1 MIRVSAVHLA
11 GLLVFGSGPNLLA
24 QGVPDPMVLSLDSLL
39 NTKISSAAKYQ
50 QTTSEAASSVT
61 IITAEDIQRHGYQ
74 TLPEA
79 LAATRG
85 FYLSYDRNYSFLGAR
100 GFSRPSDYNNR
111 ILLLVDGNATNEGVF
126 GGAPFGTDLGISLS
140 SLERIEIVRGPG
152 SALYGTGAIF
162 AIVNL
167 VTKPADTDPGVY
179 GALRGGSYGARGGSL
194 QYRGSVGHGL
204 GLSLGGNWDGAD
216 GHDLFYPEFN
226 SPETNSGVAH
236 DMDWERRWALR
247 GALQGHGFTLHGRYS
262 ARTKAIP
269 TGAYDTDLDGDASR
283 TRDDYGFLELQL
295 DRPVDNSRR
304 VTGRAYLNAY
314 RYDGEYV
321 TAGEPSTDGALN
333 EAIGAEAAL
342 HWDVASSNRLTV
354 GGEVRR
360 DLRASYFMPRAFPR
374 ETDWSLPNTV
384 LSAYLQDEH
393 QLTRSLSVLAGL
405 RHDSYETSD
414 DATSPRLALIFA
426 PAHSSTMKLL
436 YGRAFRAPS
445 PYEAADGG
453 DGYKENPELL
463 PETAQTVEAVW
474 QQRLSTALL
483 ASVSLF
489 HYDVRRL
496 IDLTLDPVDSL
507 FQYRNVGDAEAK
519 GFEVELQGRLGP
531 SGTGYVSYSFQ
542 DAVDRRTDQWLSN
555 SPRHM
560 LKAGSTADV
569 TRWLGAGMDAR
580 YESGRRTLAGTETD
594 PAFISDL
601 HLLLPARSTSS
612 PRGPVD
618 RLELSL
624 RINNLFDASYAT
636 PGGVE
641 HRQAAIAQDGR
652 TVSAELRYR
661 F

>member
-1 MIRVSAVHLA
+1 MTRVAAICLT
-11 GLLVFGSGPNLLA
+11 GLLLLGSGPHLLA
-24 QGVPDPMVLSLDSLL
+24 QAVPDPMVLSLDSLL

-50 QTTSEAASSVT
+50 QTISEAASSVT
-61 IITAEDIQRHGYQ
+61 IITAEDIQRHGYS

-85 FYLSYDRNYSFLGAR
+85 LYLSYDRNYAFLGTR

-111 ILLLVDGNATNEGVF
+111 VLVLLDGNATNDGVF
-126 GGAPFGTDLGISLS
+126 GGAPVGTDLGVPLS

-162 AIVNL
+162 AVVNL
-167 VTKPADTDPGVY
+167 VTKAADADPGVH

-194 QYRGSVGHGL
+194 QYRGGVGHGF
-204 GLSLGGNWDGAD
+204 GLSLGGDWDGAD
-216 GHDLFYPEFN
+216 GQDWFYPELDA
-226 SPETNSGVAH
+226 PETNGGLAH

-269 TGAYDTDLDGDASR
+269 TGAFDTDLVGDASQ
-283 TRDDYGFLELQL
+283 TRDDYGSLELGF

-304 VTGRAYLNAY
+304 VTARAYLNTY
-314 RYDGEYV
+314 RYDGVYF
-321 TAGEPSTDGALN
+321 TAGEPSIDGARH
-333 EAIGAEAAL
+333 EAAGAEAAL
-342 HWDVASSNRLTV
+342 SWDIASSNRVTV

-360 DLRASYFMPRAFPR
+360 DFRASYFTPASAPRP
-374 ETDWSLPNTV
+374 TYWNLPNTV
-384 LSAYLQDEH
+384 LSAYVQDEH

-405 RHDSYETSD
+405 RHDAYETSQ
-414 DATSPRLALIFA
+414 DATSPRLAAIFA
-426 PAHSSTMKLL
+426 PSHSSTLKLL
-436 YGRAFRAPS
+436 YGSAFRAPS

-453 DGYKENPELL
+453 DGYKQNLELR

-474 QQRLSTALL
+474 QQRLSTGLL
-483 ASVSLF
+483 GSVSLF
-489 HYDVRRL
+489 HYEVRRL

-507 FQYRNVGDAEAK
+507 LQYRNVGDAETE
-519 GFEVELQGRLGP
+519 GFEVEFEGRLGTT
-531 SGTGYVSYSFQ
+531 GTGYLSYSFQ
-542 DAVDRRTDQWLSN
+542 DATDRHTGDWLTN

-560 LKAGSTADV
+560 LKAGTATDLSPWFGV
-569 TRWLGAGMDAR
+569 GIDTR
-580 YESGRRTLAGTETD
+580 YESSRRTLAGTETE

-601 HLLLPARSTSS
+601 HFLLPARSTTS
-612 PRGPVD
+612 PRGPID
-618 RLELSL
+618 RLELSF
-624 RINNLFDASYAT
+624 RVNNLFDASYAT
-636 PGGVE
+636 PGGAE

-652 TVSAELRYR
+652 TVAAELRYR